1 MATAASDNADRILSY
16 TLLSKGKNVTGA
28 YQLTH
33 AKIYKEVNR
42 LGNAIFK
49 FDAGDMPGEKF
60 AETDSDDFKPGAS
73 IEFKAG
79 DTQSETTIFSGTV
92 MQVGIQLEEDSR
104 AQMVVECCDCAFAA
118 TLGRK
123 NKIFEKKKDN
133 AVISEV
139 LKPYGS
145 VSVDSTSYEHP
156 VLVQYYCSDWD
167 FALSR
172 ADANGLVVIVDD
184 GKISVKKPEVG
195 KGPAVTVTYGTDLIE
210 FDGHVSVT
218 DQFTE
223 VEAVSWNPA
232 QQAIVQ
238 SSASKPTLNK
248 QGDLSAAQLK
258 GGDKLLFQTDAPTQ
272 NNALKNWADSV
283 ALKNGLARYQG
294 SFTFYGNANVK
305 PGCIVELKGLGK
317 RFNGNVYVGMVE
329 HTIENNVWITR
340 AGMGIKPD
348 NITEKQDVTAPP
360 ASGWLP
366 GIEGLHIGKV
376 KKLDGDP
383 DKENRIQIEV
393 PLLNGNK
400 NLLWARLATV
410 YGGNERGV
418 FFIPEKDDE
427 VLVGFFNNDPRCPV
441 ILGNLYSSKLKPPY
455 EVKADNYTKAIVT
468 KTKMKIEFN
477 EEKKIITLV
486 TPGKNKVEIND
497 DKKSITL
504 SDQNKNTITMDKNGI
519 TLNSGKDIVL
529 KAKANIKLDATAKAS
544 VSAKNDV
551 ALEGMNV
558 KATAKIGFTA
568 KGNATA
574 ELSASGQTTVKG
586 AMVMIN

>member
-1 MATAASDNADRILSY
+1 MATAPSDQADRILSY
-16 TLLSKGKNVTGA
+16 TLLCKGKNVTGA
-28 YQLTH
+28 YQLTY

-42 LGNAIFK
+42 LGNAVFK

-60 AETDSDDFKPGAS
+60 AEADSDDFKPGTS

-79 DTQSETTIFSGTV
+79 DTTAEATLFSGTV
-92 MQVGIQLEEDSR
+92 MQVGIQLEEDSH
-104 AQMVVECCDCAFAA
+104 AQLVVECCDCAFAA

-145 VSVDSTSYEHP
+145 VSVDTTSYEHP

-184 GKISVKKPEVG
+184 GKISVKKPDVS
-195 KGPAVTVTYGTDLIE
+195 KGAAVTVTYGTDLIE
-210 FDGHVSVT
+210 FDGHVSVS

-232 QQAIVQ
+232 QQAIVK
-238 SSASKPTLNK
+238 SSASKPSLNK
-248 QGDLSAAQLK
+248 QGDLSADQLK

-272 NNALKNWADSV
+272 SNALKNWADSV
-283 ALKNGLARYQG
+283 ALKNGLARYRG
-294 SFTFYGNANVK
+294 SFTFYGNASVK

-329 HTIENNVWITR
+329 HTIENNVWLTR
-340 AGMGIKPD
+340 AGMGIDPAH
-348 NITEKQDVTAPP
+348 ITEKHDVTAPP

-383 DKENRIQIEV
+383 DKENRIQVEV

-410 YGGNERGV
+410 YGSKERGI

-427 VLVGFFNNDPRCPV
+427 VLVGFLNNDPRCPV
-441 ILGNLYSSKLKPPY
+441 ILGNLYSSKLAPPY
-455 EVKADNYTKAIVT
+455 EIKADNHTKAIVT
-468 KTKMKIEFN
+468 KTKMKIEFD

-529 KAKANIKLDATAKAS
+529 KAKSNIKLDATAKAS

-551 ALEGMNV
+551 TLEGMNI
-558 KATAKIGFTA
+558 KATAKVGFTA